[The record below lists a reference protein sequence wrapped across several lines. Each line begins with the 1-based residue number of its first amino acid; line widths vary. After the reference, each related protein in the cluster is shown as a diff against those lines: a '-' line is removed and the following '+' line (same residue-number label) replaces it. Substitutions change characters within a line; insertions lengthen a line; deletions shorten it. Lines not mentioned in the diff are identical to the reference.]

1 MTTPDPQ
8 TSTIP
13 GPGFV
18 AGITLATGLHRG
30 YVLPVAN
37 LLAYHAPPRLEH
49 ETAEDIREGMQA
61 FADGLLLGPCD
72 GPPVHIGHRIRI
84 RQGRPWLDYGDGER
98 RLCLPA
104 ARSWV
109 DVVEAGGPIRIL
121 VLFEPLAAG
130 TGQGEIAKHVTAC
143 FEQGAAR
150 WGTTY
155 HV

>member
-1 MTTPDPQ
+1 VTTHG
-8 TSTIP
+8 STAPP

-18 AGITLATGLHRG
+18 AGINLATGVHRA
-30 YVLPVAN
+30 YAFPVAN
-37 LLAYHAPPRLEH
+37 LLAYPAPPRLPQ
-49 ETAEDIREGMQA
+49 ETVEGIREEMQA
-61 FADGLLLGPCD
+61 FAEGLQLGPAD
-72 GPPVHIGHRIRI
+72 GIPVHIGHRVRI

-104 ARSWV
+104 ARSWL

-130 TGQGEIAKHVTAC
+130 AGQAAISDHVNAC